1 MKTCIFYIT
10 YLGSYGFIAIII
22 LLSTLLSKKGI
33 IGSEG
38 SRKFIHI
45 GIANWYFL
53 ALIFI
58 EDPNDFWWLIIPP
71 ISFVGLN
78 YISYKK
84 QLISS
89 MERDGKGNLGTV
101 YYPIALLIVLI
112 LSFEVFNNPYL
123 GLMGAFVIGIIF
135 ITLYFIEHTFSFK
148 LAIEWLSIITISG
161 FIGSILDSYLG
172 VLLQAKYKDLKSGKI
187 AEIITNTEQFIL
199 ISGKKMITNNAV
211 NFIMVLTISL
221 ATYVFLVM

>member
-1 MKTCIFYIT
+1 
-10 YLGSYGFIAIII
+10 
-22 LLSTLLSKKGI
+22 
-33 IGSEG
+33 
-38 SRKFIHI
+38 
-45 GIANWYFL
+45 
-53 ALIFI
+53 
-58 EDPNDFWWLIIPP
+58 
-71 ISFVGLN
+71 
-78 YISYKK
+78 
-84 QLISS
+84 
-89 MERDGKGNLGTV
+89 
-101 YYPIALLIVLI
+101 
-112 LSFEVFNNPYL
+112 
-123 GLMGAFVIGIIF
+123 MGAFVIGIIF

-221 ATYVFLVM
+221 ATYIFLVM